1 MIQRQDE
8 LEGLIDRLRSEDW
21 IAMDTEADSLHSYF
35 EKLCL
40 IQISIPGEDY
50 LVDPLSG
57 IEIGPLLQ
65 FLGERN
71 LVLHAMDF
79 DLKMLKRVANFEPQH
94 VFDTSIAGKL
104 LGYRELG
111 LAALLK
117 RHFGI
122 EISKASQK
130 EDWGRR
136 PLPIKMIEYAM
147 TDTRYL
153 LALREILARDLERLG
168 RMSWFEESCQR
179 AILNAGSERERDMES
194 AWRVTGWIR
203 LSPRGRA
210 VLRALWQWREQ
221 EAMRRDRP
229 SFYVMNNEEMVRAA
243 DAFDR
248 GEAFSSRCLR
258 GGASETFYRVAKE
271 ALASPDSSWPLPP
284 PRGKGRR
291 VTPEEESAIAR
302 LKGCRDKIA
311 AELDLD
317 PSVIAPRVV
326 IEGLILNRAET
337 QSSMM
342 KWQCALLEPVLKEA
356 ESLTPPLPRDD
367 LFHSSPKVDP
377 LADPSLQAVT
387 KTGI

>member
-8 LEGLIDRLRSEDW
+8 LEGLIDRLKGQAW
-21 IAMDTEADSLHSYF
+21 IAIDTEANSLHSYF

-57 IEIGPLLQ
+57 IEIAPLLK
-65 FLGERN
+65 LLAESN

-79 DLKMLKRVANFEPQH
+79 DLKMLRRVGDFQPRK

-117 RHFGI
+117 RHFGL

-136 PLPIKMIEYAM
+136 PLPPKMIEYAM
-147 TDTRYL
+147 TDTRHL
-153 LALREILARDLERLG
+153 LDLREILRCELLRLG
-168 RMSWFEESCQR
+168 RMSWFEESCHR
-179 AILNAGSERERDMES
+179 AVLNASSERERDMES
-194 AWRVTGWIR
+194 AWRVSGWMR

-221 EAMRRDRP
+221 EAMKRDRP
-229 SFYVMNNEEMVRAA
+229 SFYVINNEEMVRAA
-243 DAFDR
+243 EAFDK
-248 GEAFSSRCLR
+248 GETFSSRSLR
-258 GGASETFYRVAKE
+258 GGAMGAFYTVAQE
-271 ALASPDSSWPLPP
+271 ALVLPESSWPSPP

-291 VTPEEESAIAR
+291 VTPEEESQIAQ
-302 LKGCRDKIA
+302 LKGHRDKIA

-326 IEGLILNRAET
+326 LEGLILNRAET
-337 QSSMM
+337 QASML
-342 KWQCALLEPVLKEA
+342 KWQYDLLEPALHDVLNAVHAVEQVELVQAEA
-356 ESLTPPLPRDD
+356 
-367 LFHSSPKVDP
+367 SSAA
-377 LADPSLQAVT
+377 LADPAAEAAT
-387 KTGI
+387 KTGR